1 MATAESPAPSRAETP
16 RGRARGRLEGL
27 RARLAAE
34 PARRW
39 AWGGLAVVLAGGL
52 ALRLWG
58 IRQGLPFAYN
68 TDEGDH
74 FVPHAVRMFE
84 EGTLN
89 PHYFANPPAFTYLL
103 HFLYD
108 AWYGGAGGV
117 VHAYAAHP
125 AQLYT
130 LARVAAALLATLAL
144 WLLYLAGARLFGR
157 AAGLLAAAIEAVA
170 FLPAFYSH
178 LALNDVP
185 ALAPLTLSLL
195 GSAGVLRRGRVRDHA
210 LAGIGL
216 GLACATKYTAG
227 IVLLPYLVAAG
238 GRLLDGRRERLAR
251 ELAGVAAMAACA
263 IAAFLV
269 ANPYSL
275 LDYGSF
281 HGELVHQS
289 TLSAEPQGKLGAPK
303 DGGLLYYLWSLTWG
317 FGWVPALA
325 ALGGAIAIWR
335 RERRVA
341 LMLVPAALAYLLFMG
356 TEGRYFGRWLMP
368 ALPLLSLLAAYGAT
382 RLVGLLV
389 RARGAGAGREKE
401 RPPRRRLPSAV
412 PLLAASLVVLAL
424 LAQGLYYSVHSDLV
438 LSRADTR
445 TQTREWMVANIP
457 RGTKVVVE
465 PVSPNQWAAEPPG
478 APAGCAGTRY
488 RWCKWPSLYTFID
501 ANGAVDVAHRHEVS
515 IENYVRTLSPALIG
529 LYERRGYCWIVTGS
543 TEEGRALADP
553 REVPL
558 ALAYYRALAAQGQV
572 VRRFSPYAS
581 GQGPVAFNFD
591 WSFDYYP
598 RAYRRPGPAMT
609 VYRLHGGRCATASA

>member
-1 MATAESPAPSRAETP
+1 MER
-16 RGRARGRLEGL
+16 L
-27 RARLAAE
+27 RARLVGE
-34 PARRW
+34 PGRRW
-39 AWGGLAVVLAGGL
+39 AWAGLAVVLAGGL

-58 IRQGLPFAYN
+58 TRQGLPFAYN

-103 HFLYD
+103 HYLYD
-108 AWYGGAGGV
+108 AWYGGPGGV
-117 VHAYAAHP
+117 VHAYAVHP
-125 AQLYT
+125 EELYT

-144 WLLYLAGARLFGR
+144 WLLYLAGARLLGR

-170 FLPAFYSH
+170 FLPVFYSH

-195 GSAGVLRRGRVRDHA
+195 GSAGVLRRGRARDHA

-238 GRLLDGRRERLAR
+238 GRLLDEGRAGLRSQ
-251 ELAGVAAMAACA
+251 LAGIAAMAACT
-263 IAAFLV
+263 IAAFLIV
-269 ANPYSL
+269 NPYAV
-275 LDYGSF
+275 LDYSSF
-281 HGELVHQS
+281 HRELVHQS
-289 TLSAEPQGKLGAPK
+289 TLSAEAQGKLGAPK
-303 DGGLLYYLWSLTWG
+303 EGGVVYYLWSLTWG

-325 ALGGAIAIWR
+325 ALGGAVAIWR

-382 RLVGLLV
+382 RLVALV
-389 RARGAGAGREKE
+389 ARGRGTAPADGEPAGAT
-401 RPPRRRLPSAV
+401 RPRKRRLPGAV
-412 PLLAASLVVLAL
+412 PLLAGTVVVLAL
-424 LAQGLYYSVHSDLV
+424 LAQGLYYSVHSGLV

-457 RGTKVVVE
+457 RGAKVVVE
-465 PVSPNQWAAEPPG
+465 PVSPNQWAQEPPG

-501 ANGAVDVAHRHEVS
+501 AGGAVDVAHRHEIS

-529 LYERRGYCWIVTGS
+529 LYERRGYCWVVTGS
-543 TEEGRALADP
+543 TEQGRALADP

-572 VRRFSPYAS
+572 VRRFSPYAA
-581 GQGPVAFNFD
+581 GKGPVAFNFD

-609 VYRLHGGRCATASA
+609 VYRLHGGRCATAPV